1 MKMSKK
7 LFAMITMIVVIL
19 ALISISFVYYEKF
32 VNTREIEKNAPPF
45 STLLEINGEVNF
57 EATIEN
63 GPANEVTIAVNPNDP
78 KNLIAGGKDYT
89 LGPEGNGYKV
99 WSGYYWSKDGGITWG
114 NGLLGYPDIDNSILG
129 VYDAISDPVVAFDG
143 QGNAY
148 YSGLAYKSS
157 SEPVLEFPRPW
168 IANNGIFVAK
178 STDGGETYSQIT
190 FVAQSPTGTI
200 FNDKQ
205 WFTIDPENGYIYFTW
220 TMFQGV
226 QARVVFSRSTDEGLN
241 WDPPRD
247 ISRWFEIP
255 RQTQGSMPVVGL
267 DGTIYVSWIDYSE
280 MSLMLSVSN
289 DNGQSWP
296 IFAEPIKG
304 VDPPPTYV
312 GDNEYR
318 TPTISSMAIDR
329 SQANTSGNLYIV
341 WHDNRNG
348 NPDILLIRSEDG
360 GSSWSEPQRLN
371 DDSENGTAEQ
381 FFPWIDVSPEGDVH
395 VVFYDKR
402 EDPGNY
408 FLDLYYT
415 HSKDGKNFDKN
426 WKITSNS
433 SDPSHSYHQSG
444 SVFIGDYIGI
454 DSSENYAYAF
464 WADTRKGV
472 ADAFCAVI
480 VGQVDNND
488 YD

>member
-1 MKMSKK
+1 MKIPKK
-7 LFAMITMIVVIL
+7 LFAIFMLSIFIL
-19 ALISISFVYYEKF
+19 ALISISFVYS
-32 VNTREIEKNAPPF
+32 EIFINSNVSKKNPPPF
-45 STLLEINGEVNF
+45 STLLKIDGEVNF

-63 GPANEVTIAVNPNDP
+63 GPANEVTIAVNPKDP

-89 LGPEGNGYKV
+89 LGPEGSGYKV

-129 VYDAISDPVVAFDG
+129 IYDAISDPVVAFDG
-143 QGNAY
+143 DGNAY

-157 SEPVLEFPRPW
+157 SEPVFDFPRPY
-168 IANNGIFVAK
+168 IANNGIYCAK
-178 STDGGETYSQIT
+178 STDGGETYSQIS
-190 FVAQSPTGTI
+190 FVAQSPSGAI

-205 WFTIDPENGYIYFTW
+205 WFTIDPDNGYIYFTW

-226 QARVVFSRSTDEGLN
+226 SARVVFSRSTDGGLN

-247 ISRWFEIP
+247 ISRWFSIP

-280 MSLMLSVSN
+280 MSLMLSVSY
-289 DNGQSWP
+289 DYGLSWP
-296 IFAEPIKG
+296 IFAEPIKD

-312 GDNEYR
+312 GDNEFR

-329 SQANTSGNLYIV
+329 SNVNTSGNLYIV

-360 GSSWSEPQRLN
+360 GNSWSEPLRLN
-371 DDSENGTAEQ
+371 DDNENSTADQ
-381 FFPWIDVSPEGDVH
+381 FFPWIDVSPKGDVH

-402 EDPGNY
+402 EDPDNY
-408 FLDLYYT
+408 LLNLYYT
-415 HSKDGKNFDKN
+415 HSVDGKNFDKN

-433 SDPSHSYHQSG
+433 SDPAHSYHQSG

-464 WADTRKGV
+464 WADTRKGE

-480 VGQVDNND
+480 VGDLD
-488 YD
+488 HDGE